1 MPLQFSHR
9 LTHTHS
15 SFPMRGG
22 SRLHAERL
30 AHPRAPGQ
38 LQLMLPTKN
47 SDAFQQ
53 RKKNPRKTAKLLWP
67 LWLHKG
73 TVHFYQIFASSIKE
87 CFCKQHTSSR
97 NQNLGLQLAFALLQK
112 HLEHSTHWIT
122 TQRKRIPWLNVFPL
136 HLIRTAKEQATDK
149 GPVDAHNKMHRLVY
163 HLLSSTS

>member
-1 MPLQFSHR
+1 MPTLLSQWEVAPVYMQ
-9 LTHTHS
+9 S
-15 SFPMRGG
+15 SWHIPVLRD
-22 SRLHAERL
+22 SCSWCCL
-30 AHPRAPGQ
+30 PKT
-38 LQLMLPTKN
+38 LMP
-47 SDAFQQ
+47 SSSE
-53 RKKNPRKTAKLLWP
+53 KKNPRKTAKLLWP

-73 TVHFYQIFASSIKE
+73 TVHFYQIFASSVKE